1 MAVSHGYFR
10 ADGLNATG
18 YIDDYTYAKAA
29 KQSSKV
35 RRPARPIMIKPAL
48 QGSLSTQLG
57 CPYLIV
63 DCVRHAS
70 APSACAI

>member
-1 MAVSHGYFR
+1 MAVSHSYFR

-35 RRPARPIMIKPAL
+35 GRSYRAEYHA
-48 QGSLSTQLG
+48 
-57 CPYLIV
+57 
-63 DCVRHAS
+63 VR
-70 APSACAI
+70 